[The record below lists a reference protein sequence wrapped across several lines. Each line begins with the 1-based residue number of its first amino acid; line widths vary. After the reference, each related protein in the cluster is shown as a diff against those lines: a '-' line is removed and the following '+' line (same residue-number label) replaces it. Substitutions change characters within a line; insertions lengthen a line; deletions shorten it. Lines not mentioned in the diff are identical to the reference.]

1 MLRRPPT
8 ATAGPA
14 PPALPWR
21 LRLRR
26 ARRTARRVL
35 LARRRLL
42 AAALAGLAV
51 LAAVRAVTPAPAP
64 ISGVVVAA
72 RDLPAGTTIGADDV
86 EVRTVAAALVPPGTG
101 PPEPASVVGRVVA
114 GPVGAGEQLAATRLV
129 GEGLAA
135 AGPGRTTLPVRLADA
150 AAVDLLEVGDRVDL
164 VAADLQGGPAASG
177 SSVATGV
184 DVLAV
189 PPAGA
194 GAPGTSA
201 AGAGV
206 GGTPPGALVVVA
218 VDPEEVAALTQAS
231 AAGFVTFTWEAP

>member
-1 MLRRPPT
+1 MPRRPPT
-8 ATAGPA
+8 TPAGPA

-42 AAALAGLAV
+42 AAALTGLAV
-51 LAAVRAVTPAPAP
+51 LAAVRAVTPAPVPTA
-64 ISGVVVAA
+64 GVVVAA
-72 RDLPAGTTIGADDV
+72 HDLPAGATIGTDDV
-86 EVRTVAAALVPPGTG
+86 EVRTVAATLVPPGTG
-101 PPEPASVVGRVVA
+101 PPDPGSVVGRVVA
-114 GPVGAGEQLAATRLV
+114 GPVGAGELLAATRLV
-129 GEGLAA
+129 GADLAA

-164 VAADLQGGPAASG
+164 VAADLQGGPDASG
-177 SSVATGV
+177 STVATGV

-189 PPAGA
+189 PAPEAP
-194 GAPGTSA
+194 GAPA

-206 GGTPPGALVVVA
+206 GATPPGSLVVVA

>member
-1 MLRRPPT
+1 MPRRPPT
-8 ATAGPA
+8 TPAGPA

-42 AAALAGLAV
+42 AAALTGLAV
-51 LAAVRAVTPAPAP
+51 LAAVRAVTPAPVPTA
-64 ISGVVVAA
+64 GVVVAA
-72 RDLPAGTTIGADDV
+72 HDLPAGTTIGADDV
-86 EVRTVAAALVPPGTG
+86 EVRTVAASLAPPGTG
-101 PPEPASVVGRVVA
+101 APDPASVVGRVVA

-129 GEGLAA
+129 GEDLAA

-164 VAADLQGGPAASG
+164 VAADLQGGPGASG

-189 PPAGA
+189 PAAGA
-194 GAPGTSA
+194 GAPGTPA
-201 AGAGV
+201 AGGV
-206 GGTPPGALVVVA
+206 GAAPPGALVVVA
-218 VDPEEVAALTQAS
+218 VDPEEVSALTQAS